1 MSAPAVTDPGN
12 AAGYKSKT
20 FATWLALVGGSL
32 GLHRFY
38 LHGRRDGLGW
48 LFIPPTLIGLYGVL
62 RMRELGA
69 DDHLAWA
76 LIPFL
81 GITLAVAM
89 TTAIVIGLTPDAQWN
104 ARFNSSGQQH
114 QSDWTTVLGVAT
126 ALFVGTGVL
135 MATIA
140 FSAQR
145 YFEYQVERADQAK
158 STDQANSKTPTQ

>member
-1 MSAPAVTDPGN
+1 MTDSASAAAC

-20 FATWLALVGGSL
+20 LATWIALVGGSL

-38 LHGRRDGLGW
+38 LLGWRDRWGW
-48 LFIPPTLIGLYGVL
+48 LFIPPTLVGAYGVL
-62 RMRELGA
+62 RMRQLGV

-76 LIPFL
+76 LIPLL
-81 GITLAVAM
+81 GLTLAVAM
-89 TTAIVIGLTPDAQWN
+89 TTAIVVGLTSDAQWN
-104 ARFNSSGQQH
+104 ARFNPSGPQH
-114 QSDWTTVLGVAT
+114 HTDWTTVLGVAV

-145 YFEYQVERADQAK
+145 FFEYQVERADQAK
-158 STDQANSKTPTQ
+158 SSTPTQ

>member
-1 MSAPAVTDPGN
+1 MSARAGIGTPL
-12 AAGYKSKT
+12 AGYKSKT

-38 LHGRRDGLGW
+38 LHGRRDRWAW
-48 LFIPPTLIGLYGVL
+48 LFIPPTLVGLYGVL

-81 GITLAVAM
+81 GITLVVAM
-89 TTAIVIGLTPDAQWN
+89 TTAIVVGLRSDAEWN
-104 ARFNSSGQQH
+104 ARFNPSGPQH
-114 QSDWTTVLGVAT
+114 HADWTTVLGVAM

-145 YFEYQVERADQAK
+145 YFEYQVEKADQAK
-158 STDQANSKTPTQ
+158 SSTPTQ

>member
-1 MSAPAVTDPGN
+1 MTASAART
-12 AAGYKSKT
+12 GYKSKT
-20 FATWLALVGGSL
+20 LATWIALVGGSL

-38 LHGRRDGLGW
+38 LHGLRDRWGW

-69 DDHLAWA
+69 DDHVAWT
-76 LIPFL
+76 LIPCL
-81 GITLAVAM
+81 GITMVAAM
-89 TTAIVIGLTPDAQWN
+89 TAAIVVGLTPDARWN
-104 ARFNSSGQQH
+104 SRFNPSGPQH
-114 QSDWTTVLGVAT
+114 QTDWTTVLGVAM

-145 YFEYQVERADQAK
+145 YFEYQVEVSDRTAG
-158 STDQANSKTPTQ
+158 